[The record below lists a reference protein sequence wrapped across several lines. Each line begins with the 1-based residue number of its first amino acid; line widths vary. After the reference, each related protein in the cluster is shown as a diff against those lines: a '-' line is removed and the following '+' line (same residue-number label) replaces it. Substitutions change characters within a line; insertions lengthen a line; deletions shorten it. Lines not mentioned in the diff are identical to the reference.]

1 MAGAHS
7 GLLWN
12 KRGPEDVDFLYTHFY
27 GLANLGFWGYVAVT
41 LLWVH
46 ATLIAVT
53 IYFHRDQAHRSVDL
67 HPVIRHM
74 CRFWLWLNTGA
85 STQQWVAVHRKHHAH
100 CEKEGDP
107 HSPRLFGLKKVLLE
121 GAELYR
127 IEAQKPETLEKYAK
141 GCPNDWLENNLY
153 GHPVGSYIGISLLV
167 VTDLVLFGVPGI
179 IMIALQLVNMPFLA
193 AGVINGLSHAK
204 GYRNFET
211 DDGSTNLWPIA
222 VFIAGEELHNNHH
235 AFPTSARFSMRRHEV
250 DMGWLH
256 LQVLV
261 FFGLAKIRRVAT
273 VPELE
278 QKASSVA
285 PDIDELRA
293 IIVNRMHVLRHY
305 TYNVTLPVL
314 RREIESLGDN
324 ASSMLRN
331 ARRALSRHPQMLDE
345 PSRKRL
351 AELAERHPRFQTVLQ
366 FRSELKDLWEG
377 AHTSNER
384 LLADF
389 REWCARAEES
399 GIQGLQEFV
408 AYLRSFRAM
417 SEPALA

>member
-1 MAGAHS
+1 MESSEGTNH
-7 GLLWN
+7 
-12 KRGPEDVDFLYTHFY
+12 VDFLYTHFY
-27 GLANLGFWGYVAVT
+27 GLADLRFWGYVAVA
-41 LLWVH
+41 LLWIHV
-46 ATLIAVT
+46 TLIAIT

-67 HPVIRHM
+67 HPVIRHI

-85 STQQWVAVHRKHHAH
+85 STREWVAVHRKHHAH

-127 IEAQKPETLEKYAK
+127 TEAKKAETIEKYAK
-141 GCPNDWLENNLY
+141 GCPNDWLENHLY
-153 GHPVGSYIGISLLV
+153 HHTVNSYIGITFLV
-167 VTDLVLFGVPGI
+167 LADLVLFGVPGI
-179 IMIALQLVNMPFLA
+179 ILIAVQLGAMPFLA

-211 DDGSTNLWPIA
+211 DDGSTNLWPLGF
-222 VFIAGEELHNNHH
+222 VIAGEELHNNHH

-250 DMGWLH
+250 DMGWVYLKA
-256 LQVLV
+256 LE
-261 FFGLAKIRRVAT
+261 FFGLAKIRRVAS

-278 QKASSVA
+278 QKAATV
-285 PDIDELRA
+285 PEIDELRA

-305 TYNVTLPVL
+305 THNVTLPVL
-314 RREIESLGDN
+314 RREAESLGDN
-324 ASSMLRN
+324 ANSMLRA
-331 ARRALSRHPQMLDE
+331 ARKALSRHPHMLDE
-345 PSRKRL
+345 RSRKRL
-351 AELAERHPRFQTVLQ
+351 AELAERHPRFQAVLQ
-366 FRSELKDLWEG
+366 FRTELKSIWEG

-389 REWCARAEES
+389 REWCVRAEQS
-399 GIQGLQEFV
+399 GIQGLEEFV

-417 SEPALA
+417 REPTIA